1 MQQPPLL
8 LQLDGASARL
18 GNKQFGPFSLSLR
31 AGERV
36 AVLGPSGAGKST
48 LLRMMCGDLACAQ
61 GSISFEQQGLQQWP
75 KAALARRRAVL
86 PQSSD
91 VAYGLLVELVIGL
104 GRVALAIDPQG
115 ERIVREA
122 ATLAR
127 ANHLL
132 GRTYDTL
139 SGGERARVQL
149 ARIFAQLWDAEA
161 GLVLVDEPLAAL
173 DPGLQFDL
181 LESMDAFAA
190 QRGHAVLAILHDI
203 NHAMLAFDRLLLV
216 ADGQLVGDMAA
227 DVGALPA
234 LETLYGIGLGSAI
247 NDAGELVVTPR
258 RAVPRSMPRT
268 AVRLQA

>member
-1 MQQPPLL
+1 MHQILPPPL
-8 LQLDGASARL
+8 LQLDGATARL
-18 GNKQFGPFSLSLR
+18 GAKHFGPFNLSLR
-31 AGERV
+31 AGERI

-48 LLRMMCGDLACAQ
+48 LLRMMTGELPCAQ
-61 GSISFEQQGLQQWP
+61 GTVSFEQQDLRRWP

-86 PQSSD
+86 PQGSD

-104 GRVALAIDPQG
+104 GRVALASDPQG

-127 ANHLL
+127 AGHLL

-139 SGGERARVQL
+139 SGGEQARVQL

-216 ADGQLVGDMAA
+216 ADGQLVGDLAA

-234 LETLYGIGLGSAI
+234 LEALYGIGLGSAL
-247 NDAGELVVTPR
+247 NDAGDLVVTPR
-258 RAVPRSMPRT
+258 RTVPRT
-268 AVRLQA
+268 AARLQA

>member
-1 MQQPPLL
+1 MAQFLSPPL
-8 LQLDGASARL
+8 LQLDGAAARL
-18 GNKQFGPFSLSLR
+18 GAKHFGPFTLSLR
-31 AGERV
+31 AGERI

-48 LLRMMCGDLACAQ
+48 LLRMMTGDLACGQ
-61 GSISFEQQGLQQWP
+61 GLISFDQQDLRRWP

-86 PQSSD
+86 PQNSD

-104 GRVALAIDPQG
+104 GRVALASDPQG
-115 ERIVREA
+115 ARIVQA
-122 ATLAR
+122 AAALAR
-127 ANHLL
+127 ADHLI

-203 NHAMLAFDRLLLV
+203 NHALLAFDRLLLV

-227 DVGALPA
+227 DASALPA
-234 LETLYGIGLGSAI
+234 LEALYGIGLGSAV
-247 NDAGELVVTPR
+247 NDAGDLVVTPR
-258 RAVPRSMPRT
+258 RSVPRA